1 MVEDISG
8 QPSIDSVSWLLIAGK
23 VIEKYKMCI
32 LNRKRVMKDI
42 KRLKRSLVCFEIER
56 VLGTRPH
63 PAILLV

>member
-1 MVEDISG
+1 MT
-8 QPSIDSVSWLLIAGK
+8 VSWLLIAGK

-42 KRLKRSLVCFEIER
+42 KRLKRNLVCFEIER